1 MPKVKP
7 RRPYYDHRPDGPLES
22 LNDWMKNNVDVV
34 EWFLEN
40 AEEIRLIISKNSDKV
55 SPMKLELTE
64 SELSDVIAALDLAAI
79 ESHFGN
85 ERYEK
90 LANSLQNKLVESKKI
105 DNKHYAEQFLLP
117 NITLQKKV

>member
-1 MPKVKP
+1 
-7 RRPYYDHRPDGPLES
+7 
-22 LNDWMKNNVDVV
+22 
-34 EWFLEN
+34 
-40 AEEIRLIISKNSDKV
+40 
-55 SPMKLELTE
+55 MKLELTE

-90 LANSLQNKLVESKKI
+90 LANILQNKLVESKKI

-117 NITLQKKV
+117 NIILQKKV